1 MKTKS
6 LAFRQIEWW
15 IVTLVFL
22 IIVLVNI
29 LSAGNRGHYSFND
42 GLIGYFTKIIIP
54 LILFLVFYLF
64 HMVLIPNYLKNKKK
78 APLILLSL
86 FIAIFS
92 YIIITL
98 FSDGANITEAPFTAY
113 YFKITAI
120 YIGYMIWVVFL
131 RQVLISNNQVSYQT
145 YNIVR
150 LLSLFFF
157 LILFLVQI
165 DQIVYNRINFLIA
178 GILAF
183 GLPSVSLVL
192 VYNYFLIYS
201 KRVSGKRK
209 AANWYN
215 ALLVLLILL
224 IFLIIGIASNEGAI
238 ALVGLGI
245 GLLIQ
250 LVIIP
255 FSNLAFEKYFGMVG
269 QIKNLS
275 HKVDVGSANLSFL
288 KSQINP
294 HFLFNA
300 LNTLYGT
307 ALIEKAERTS
317 DGIQK
322 LGDMMRFMI
331 HENQQDKMSM
341 SITTWTFKC
350 YVLKMRKT
358 FLWIL
363 SFLLLNVMEI

>member
-86 FIAIFS
+86 FISIFS

-145 YNIVR
+145 Y
-150 LLSLFFF
+150 
-157 LILFLVQI
+157 ILF
-165 DQIVYNRINFLIA
+165 
-178 GILAF
+178 G
-183 GLPSVSLVL
+183 
-192 VYNYFLIYS
+192 
-201 KRVSGKRK
+201 
-209 AANWYN
+209 
-215 ALLVLLILL
+215 
-224 IFLIIGIASNEGAI
+224 
-238 ALVGLGI
+238 
-245 GLLIQ
+245 
-250 LVIIP
+250 
-255 FSNLAFEKYFGMVG
+255 
-269 QIKNLS
+269 
-275 HKVDVGSANLSFL
+275 
-288 KSQINP
+288 
-294 HFLFNA
+294 
-300 LNTLYGT
+300 
-307 ALIEKAERTS
+307 
-317 DGIQK
+317 
-322 LGDMMRFMI
+322 
-331 HENQQDKMSM
+331 
-341 SITTWTFKC
+341 C
-350 YVLKMRKT
+350 
-358 FLWIL
+358 
-363 SFLLLNVMEI
+363 